1 LSKIW
6 ITADQHWNHA
16 GIIRLA
22 NRKFDDINHLNEHM
36 ISEWNAVVRAG
47 DDVYHLGDFTRDL
60 DDALALLLRLN
71 GRISIIRGNHDRWIG
86 DLEEDNRLSVDL
98 TILPPLARLNFNH
111 TKIWLSHYPLRA
123 WEGSF
128 KGSMHVYGH
137 THNTLEADRLPRSMD
152 IGVDAVGFRPL
163 SIEAIWR
170 RLDKDPILPE
180 EQRIRNDAANETE

>member
-1 LSKIW
+1 MSRIFL
-6 ITADQHWNHA
+6 TADQHWNHA

-36 ISEWNAVVRAG
+36 ISEWNSVVRAG

-71 GRISIIRGNHDRWIG
+71 GRISIIPGNHDRWIR

-111 TKIWLSHYPLRA
+111 TQIWISHYPLRA